1 MFTLSTLDPLI
12 ADRSLLKHPFY
23 QKWSKGE
30 LTLDDLKIYAREYYH
45 LVERVPGMVSR
56 VRASAD
62 GDSVL
67 PAAIDV
73 NIREET
79 EHIALWE
86 TFATSLG
93 ITSDELTGHEP
104 SRMVRHAVKSL
115 EDTCARGLDEGV
127 AAMYA
132 LEREIPAIARTK
144 QQGLREFYGLSS
156 DDAHAYFNQHLHEDK
171 HLAVWLSVPVDRD
184 RATAAARTSIE
195 AQNEVLDG
203 VCAACGI
210 QS

>member
-23 QKWSKGE
+23 QKWSRGE
-30 LTLDDLKIYAREYYH
+30 LTLEDLRIYAREYYH

-56 VRASAD
+56 VRDLAEED
-62 GDSVL
+62 PVL
-67 PAAIDV
+67 AAAIDV
-73 NIREET
+73 NIGEET
-79 EHIALWE
+79 EHIELWE
-86 TFATSLG
+86 KFATSLG
-93 ITSDELTGHEP
+93 ITSDELRGHEP
-104 SRMVRHAVKSL
+104 SRTVRHAVKTL
-115 EDTCARGLDEGV
+115 EDTCARGLDEGM

-144 QQGLREFYGLSS
+144 KQGLSEFYGLSS
-156 DDAHAYFNQHLHEDK
+156 DDAHAYFDQHLLEEK
-171 HLAVWLSVPVDRD
+171 HLGVWRSVPVDEA
-184 RATAAARTSIE
+184 RATAAARASIE

-203 VCAACGI
+203 VCVACGI

>member
-23 QKWSKGE
+23 QKWSRGE
-30 LTLDDLKIYAREYYH
+30 LTLENLRIYAREYYH

-56 VRASAD
+56 VRALAD
-62 GDSVL
+62 GDAVL
-67 PAAIDV
+67 SAAIDV
-73 NIREET
+73 NVVEET
-79 EHIALWE
+79 EHIELWE
-86 TFATSLG
+86 KFAASLG

-104 SRMVRHAVKSL
+104 SRTVRHAVKTL

-144 QQGLREFYGLSS
+144 KQGLGEFYGLSS
-156 DDAHAYFNQHLHEDK
+156 DDAHAYFDQHLLEEK
-171 HLAVWLSVPVDRD
+171 HLSVWRSVPVDAE

-210 QS
+210 QR